1 MGGATVSEDKSPGGL
16 CGPLRTRSGAGWQA
30 EGQGFDFDFVLSLS
44 PFDGTVSV
52 CREHTRCHKTPVLGG
67 GLLMTML
74 PSKRQLQPRQ
84 RKKQY
89 CHWRLALI
97 TFPSIREAAKPT
109 IQSARASAHHPPR
122 KRRCPACISQQWA
135 EADPPIPPR
144 WPQCAFVFS
153 LPPSSIWVDVSERRE
168 ISASLSRSHLRPTR
182 DTPCSRLSL
191 GRGVAQKSNPP
202 MLIADR
208 CEDGGG
214 G

>member
-44 PFDGTVSV
+44 PFDGTVFV
-52 CREHTRCHKTPVLGG
+52 CREHTRCHQTPVLGGGMFRG

-84 RKKQY
+84 RKKRY

-97 TFPSIREAAKPT
+97 TFPSLREAAKPT

-135 EADPPIPPR
+135 EADPPHPTALAAMCIR
-144 WPQCAFVFS
+144 FF

-168 ISASLSRSHLRPTR
+168 NFRVFVTEPPATNTRHPGFKIELGERSG
-182 DTPCSRLSL
+182 SEE
-191 GRGVAQKSNPP
+191 QPP
-202 MLIADR
+202 DAH
-208 CEDGGG
+208 C
-214 G
+214 